1 MSASEQAL
9 IKHNKEL
16 LGPITPLDCRELDT
30 ASAHRRL
37 GQDARAQIHKI
48 LAKRLDDLGG
58 KEQTTQ
64 QIRRARKLQKALNAK
79 LQIPA
84 LDENIRAA
92 VGQYQDCLSAWA
104 QGAGL
109 AEFSHPMLANVVD
122 EASVHADD
130 LATLLQMDD
139 VGCQTGVLREQDGAV
154 ILWHAEEDYEDNP
167 GQRFDQLRIF
177 LFRAANGQ
185 SAGGFIYPDLL
196 PGPTFAWQGG
206 DFVQAID
213 TLHIRPLE
221 FDDAILPNTLAWL
234 SLYLGSQ
241 VTRQELAEQLGPF
254 QGGYSLTAVYK
265 RAGSVSVEKVEFAN
279 QQVTA
284 SHLDP
289 AAGQCLFQT
298 NVIRDLSQPIGVE
311 EQTSPESR
319 AWNEQRMAR
328 TGRLLKVVRSSTQPL
343 AGVFRLLRSRLGGE
357 SAYANR
363 DVKAYLVCRMSVEKT
378 SIWVGA
384 GAALPEDE
392 LFSLEV

>member
-9 IKHNKEL
+9 IKHNKEV
-16 LGPITPLDCRELDT
+16 LGPITPLDCRDFDT
-30 ASAHRRL
+30 VSAHHRL

-58 KEQTTQ
+58 EEQTTQ
-64 QIRRARKLQKALNAK
+64 QIRSARKLQKALNAK

-109 AEFSHPMLANVVD
+109 AGFGHPNLAEAVD
-122 EASVHADD
+122 GLPVHAVD
-130 LATLLQMDD
+130 LATLLQMDE
-139 VGCQTGVLREQDGAV
+139 VGCQTGVLRESDGAV
-154 ILWHAEEDYEDNP
+154 ILWHAEEDYEDSP
-167 GQRFDQLRIF
+167 GQRFDRLRIF
-177 LFRAANGQ
+177 FFRAANEQ
-185 SAGGFIYPDLL
+185 SAAGFIYPDLL
-196 PGPTFAWQGG
+196 PGPTFGWQAG

-213 TLHIRPLE
+213 TLHVRPLAFE
-221 FDDAILPNTLAWL
+221 DAILPNTLAWL
-234 SLYLGSQ
+234 SLYLGNQ

-254 QGGYSLTAVYK
+254 QGGYSLTAAH
-265 RAGSVSVEKVEFAN
+265 RQAGRVSVEKVEFAN
-279 QQVTA
+279 QQVA
-284 SHLDP
+284 VNHLEH
-289 AAGQCLFQT
+289 AAGECLFQT
-298 NVIRDLSQPIGVE
+298 NVIRDLSQPIGAE

-328 TGRLLKVVRSSTQPL
+328 TERLLKVIQASAKPL
-343 AGVFRLLRSRLGGE
+343 TGVFRLLRSRLGGE

-363 DVKAYLVCRMSVEKT
+363 DVKAYLVCRMTVEKT

-384 GAALPEDE
+384 GAALPDDT
-392 LFSLEV
+392 LFSPEI